1 MSIVLSLCESLLLQG
16 LACEMFL
23 FEGEFQIVVDGQ
35 EEGIPHEL
43 VPRVLV
49 SNHCQDKFVL
59 FFSDLNILSFI
70 NEQSCEGMQSSSS
83 VRECGIHK
91 LDYT

>member
-16 LACEMFL
+16 LAREMFL
-23 FEGEFQIVVDGQ
+23 FEGEFQIVVHGQ

-59 FFSDLNILSFI
+59 FFQI
-70 NEQSCEGMQSSSS
+70 
-83 VRECGIHK
+83 
-91 LDYT
+91 